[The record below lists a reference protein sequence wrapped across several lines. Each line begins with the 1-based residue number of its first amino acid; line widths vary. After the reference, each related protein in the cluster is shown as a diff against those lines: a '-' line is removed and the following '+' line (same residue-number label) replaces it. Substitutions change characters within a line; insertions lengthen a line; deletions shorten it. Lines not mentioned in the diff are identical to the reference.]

1 MKKQDMKRQEK
12 KKKESKPG
20 SFYRFLCIVL
30 IVVSIITLIMTNSLG
45 ILPLKFMLP
54 LSVILIVIDIVLIKF
69 LFVRNYKRVI
79 SSVVSVILIII
90 MCYVTIHEI
99 TTLNFLSKLGFNHY
113 KIVNYEVVVLN
124 DSDYNKIEDL
134 KKEKIGI
141 LNTTENDYNE
151 AIKELEKKIG
161 YESEKYSN
169 YDDLRDNLLDN
180 EVEAILIEQST
191 DNILREE
198 DEEYSEKTKV
208 VYTFEVKIEVE
219 DISKK
224 VDITKTPF
232 NIYITGIDTYGS
244 ISTASRSDVN
254 IVVSVNPKTNE
265 VMLTSIP
272 RDYYVKLH
280 SKKENDKLT
289 HAGIYGVE
297 ESVTTIEDLLNI
309 DINYYVKVNFTSLI
323 DIVDA
328 IDGITVNSNYE
339 FKTGVYDSNTRPYS
353 FKKGKNELNGKEAL
367 AFARERKAFTG
378 GDRVRNEN
386 QQIVL
391 KAIVDKVLSPTIL
404 TKYNSLLSSLEDA
417 FVTNMDD
424 SQITSF
430 IKKQLDDNADWNIS
444 NYVLEGT
451 DSSDYTYS
459 YKSGKSYV
467 MVPDDES
474 VNTAISKINDVL
486 NNE

>member
-1 MKKQDMKRQEK
+1 MKKKKEER

-20 SFYRFLCIVL
+20 SFYRFLSIVL
-30 IVVSIITLIMTNSLG
+30 IVVSIIALVMTNSLG

-54 LSVILIVIDIVLIKF
+54 LTIILILVDVVLIKF
-69 LFVRNYKRVI
+69 LLVRNHLRIVSSII
-79 SSVVSVILIII
+79 SIILIIVL
-90 MCYVTIHEI
+90 CYVIIHEI
-99 TTLNFLSKLGFNHY
+99 TTLNFFSKIGGMHY

-124 DSDYNKIEDL
+124 DSSYDKLDDL
-134 KKEKIGI
+134 KKEEIGL
-141 LNTTENDYNE
+141 LNTTEKDYKE
-151 AIKELEKKIG
+151 AIKELEKKIKFDNK
-161 YESEKYSN
+161 SFN
-169 YDDLRDNLLDN
+169 DNDALRDNLI
-180 EVEAILIEQST
+180 EGEIAAILIEEST
-191 DNILREE
+191 NNILKEE
-198 DEEYSEKTKV
+198 DEEYKEKTKV
-208 VYTFEVKIEVE
+208 IYSFEVKIEVE

-224 VDITKTPF
+224 VDITKNPF
-232 NIYITGIDTYGS
+232 SIYITGIDTYGS

-254 IVVSVNPKTNE
+254 IVVTVNPKTKK

-280 SKKENDKLT
+280 SKKEHDKLT

-323 DIVDA
+323 DIVDS
-328 IDGITVNSNYE
+328 INGITVNSNYD

-367 AFARERKAFTG
+367 AFSRERKAFNG

-386 QQIVL
+386 QQLVL
-391 KAIVDKVLSPTIL
+391 KAIADKVLSPTIL
-404 TKYNSLLSSLEDA
+404 TKYNSLLSSLEGA
-417 FVTNMDD
+417 FVTNLDD
-424 SQITSF
+424 SEITSF
-430 IKKQLDDNADWNIS
+430 IKKQLDENSDWDIS

-467 MVPDDES
+467 MLPDLDS
-474 VNTAISKINDVL
+474 VNSAIDKINEVL

>member
-1 MKKQDMKRQEK
+1 MKRKKEER

-20 SFYRFLCIVL
+20 SFYRFLSIVL

-54 LSVILIVIDIVLIKF
+54 LTIILILVDVVLIKF
-69 LFVRNYKRVI
+69 LLVRNHLRII
-79 SSVVSVILIII
+79 SSIISIILIIVL
-90 MCYVTIHEI
+90 CYIIIHEI
-99 TTLNFLSKLGFNHY
+99 TTLNFFSKIGGTHY
-113 KIVNYEVVVLN
+113 KIVNYQVVVLN
-124 DSDYNKIEDL
+124 DSSYDKLDDL
-134 KKEKIGI
+134 KKEEIGL
-141 LNTTENDYNE
+141 LNTTEKDYKE
-151 AIKELEKKIG
+151 AIKELEKKIRF
-161 YESEKYSN
+161 ENKSFN
-169 YDDLRDNLLDN
+169 DNNALRDNLI
-180 EVEAILIEQST
+180 EGEIAAILIEEST
-191 DNILREE
+191 NNILKEE
-198 DEEYSEKTKV
+198 DEEYKDKTKV
-208 VYTFEVKIEVE
+208 IYSFEVKIEVE

-224 VDITKTPF
+224 VDITKNPF
-232 NIYITGIDTYGS
+232 SIYITGIDTYGS

-254 IVVSVNPKTNE
+254 IVVTVNPKTKK

-297 ESVTTIEDLLNI
+297 ESVTTIEDLLNL

-323 DIVDA
+323 DIVDS
-328 IDGITVNSNYE
+328 INGITVNSNYD

-367 AFARERKAFTG
+367 AFSRERKAFNG

-386 QQIVL
+386 QQLVL
-391 KAIVDKVLSPTIL
+391 KAIADKVLSPTIL
-404 TKYNSLLSSLEDA
+404 TKYNSLLSSLEGA
-417 FVTNMDD
+417 FVTNLDD
-424 SQITSF
+424 SEITSF
-430 IKKQLDDNADWNIS
+430 IKKQLDENSNWDIS

-467 MVPDDES
+467 MLPLEDS
-474 VNTAISKINDVL
+474 VNSAIDKINEVL

>member
-1 MKKQDMKRQEK
+1 MKKKKEER

-20 SFYRFLCIVL
+20 SFYRFLSIVL
-30 IVVSIITLIMTNSLG
+30 IVVSIIALVMTNSLG

-54 LSVILIVIDIVLIKF
+54 LTIILILVDVVLIKF
-69 LFVRNYKRVI
+69 LLVRNHLRIVSSII
-79 SSVVSVILIII
+79 SIILIIVL
-90 MCYVTIHEI
+90 CYVIIHEI
-99 TTLNFLSKLGFNHY
+99 TTLNFFSKIGGMHY

-124 DSDYNKIEDL
+124 DSSYDKLDDL
-134 KKEKIGI
+134 KKEEIGL
-141 LNTTENDYNE
+141 LNTTEKDYKE
-151 AIKELEKKIG
+151 AIKELEKKIKFDNK
-161 YESEKYSN
+161 SFN
-169 YDDLRDNLLDN
+169 DNDALRDNLI
-180 EVEAILIEQST
+180 EGEIAAILIEEST
-191 DNILREE
+191 NNILKEE
-198 DEEYSEKTKV
+198 DEEYKEKTKV
-208 VYTFEVKIEVE
+208 IYSFEVKIEVE

-224 VDITKTPF
+224 VDITKNPF
-232 NIYITGIDTYGS
+232 SIYITGIDTYGS

-254 IVVSVNPKTNE
+254 IVVTVNPKTKK

-280 SKKENDKLT
+280 SKKEHDKLT

-323 DIVDA
+323 DIVDS
-328 IDGITVNSNYE
+328 INGITVNSNYD

-367 AFARERKAFTG
+367 AFSRERKAFNG

-386 QQIVL
+386 QQLVL
-391 KAIVDKVLSPTIL
+391 KAIADKVLSPTIL
-404 TKYNSLLSSLEDA
+404 TKYNSLLSSLEGA
-417 FVTNMDD
+417 FVTNLDD
-424 SQITSF
+424 SEITSF
-430 IKKQLDDNADWNIS
+430 IKKQLDENSDWDIS

-467 MVPDDES
+467 MLPDEDS
-474 VNTAISKINDVL
+474 VNSAIDKINEVL

>member
-1 MKKQDMKRQEK
+1 MKKQEK

-30 IVVSIITLIMTNSLG
+30 IVVSFITLIMTNSLG
-45 ILPLKFMLP
+45 ILPFKFMLP
-54 LSVILIVIDIVLIKF
+54 ISIVLILVDIVLIKF
-69 LFVRNYKRVI
+69 LFVRNYLRAI
-79 SSVVSVILIII
+79 SSVLSIILIIG
-90 MCYVTIHEI
+90 MCYTIIYEI
-99 TTLNFLSKLGFNHY
+99 TTLNFLDKLGGNHY
-113 KIVNYEVVVLN
+113 KIVNYEIVVLK
-124 DSDYNKIEDL
+124 DSDYKKIEDL
-134 KKEKIGI
+134 KKETIG
-141 LNTTENDYNE
+141 LLDTTESDYKE
-151 AIKELEKKIG
+151 AIKELKKKVD
-161 YESEKYSN
+161 YESENYSN
-169 YDDLRDNLLDN
+169 NDDLRDNLLDE
-180 EVEAILIEQST
+180 EVEAILIEQSG

-198 DEEYSEKTKV
+198 DEEYQERTKV
-208 VYTFEVKIEVE
+208 IYTVEVKIEVE

-224 VDITKTPF
+224 VDITETPF

-254 IVVSVNPKTNE
+254 IVVSVNPKTNK
-265 VMLTSIP
+265 VMITSIP

-289 HAGIYGVE
+289 HAGIYGVN

-328 IDGITVNSNYE
+328 IDGITVNSNYD

-367 AFARERKAFTG
+367 AFSRERKAFVG
-378 GDRVRNEN
+378 GDRIRNEN
-386 QQIVL
+386 QQLVL
-391 KAIVDKVLSPTIL
+391 KAIADKVLSPSIL
-404 TKYNSLLSSLEDA
+404 TKYNNLLSSLDDA

-424 SQITSF
+424 DQIKNF
-430 IKKQLDDNADWNIS
+430 IKKQLDKNKKWDID
-444 NYVLEGT
+444 NYVLEGS
-451 DSSDYTYS
+451 DSFDYTYS

-467 MVPDDES
+467 MLPDEES
-474 VNTAISKINDVL
+474 VNSAIDKINKIL

>member
-1 MKKQDMKRQEK
+1 MKRKKEER

-20 SFYRFLCIVL
+20 SFYRFLSIVL

-54 LSVILIVIDIVLIKF
+54 LTIILILVDVVLIKF
-69 LFVRNYKRVI
+69 LLVRNHLRII
-79 SSVVSVILIII
+79 SSIISIILIIVL
-90 MCYVTIHEI
+90 CYIIIHEI
-99 TTLNFLSKLGFNHY
+99 TTLNFFSKIGGTHY
-113 KIVNYEVVVLN
+113 KIVNYQVVVLN
-124 DSDYNKIEDL
+124 DSSYDKLDDL
-134 KKEKIGI
+134 KKEEIGL
-141 LNTTENDYNE
+141 LNTTEKDYKE
-151 AIKELEKKIG
+151 AIKELEKKIRF
-161 YESEKYSN
+161 ENKSFN
-169 YDDLRDNLLDN
+169 DNNALRDNLI
-180 EVEAILIEQST
+180 EGEIAAILIEEST
-191 DNILREE
+191 NNILKEE
-198 DEEYSEKTKV
+198 DEEYKDKTKV
-208 VYTFEVKIEVE
+208 IYSFEVKIEVE

-224 VDITKTPF
+224 VDITKNPF
-232 NIYITGIDTYGS
+232 SIYITGIDTYGS

-254 IVVSVNPKTNE
+254 IVVTVNPKTKK

-297 ESVTTIEDLLNI
+297 ESVATIEDLLNL

-323 DIVDA
+323 DIVDS
-328 IDGITVNSNYE
+328 INGITVNSNYD

-367 AFARERKAFTG
+367 AFSRERKAFNG

-386 QQIVL
+386 QQLVL
-391 KAIVDKVLSPTIL
+391 KAIADKVLSPTIL
-404 TKYNSLLSSLEDA
+404 TKYNSLLSSLEGA
-417 FVTNMDD
+417 FVTNLDD
-424 SQITSF
+424 SEITSF
-430 IKKQLDDNADWNIS
+430 IKKQLDENSNWDIS

-467 MVPDDES
+467 MLPLEDS
-474 VNTAISKINDVL
+474 VNSAIDKINEVL

>member
-1 MKKQDMKRQEK
+1 MKKQEK

-30 IVVSIITLIMTNSLG
+30 IVVSFITLIMTNSLG
-45 ILPLKFMLP
+45 ILPFKFMLP
-54 LSVILIVIDIVLIKF
+54 ISIVLILVDIVLIKF
-69 LFVRNYKRVI
+69 LFVRNYLRAI
-79 SSVVSVILIII
+79 SSVLSIILIIG
-90 MCYVTIHEI
+90 MCYTIIYEI
-99 TTLNFLSKLGFNHY
+99 TTLNFLDKLGGNHY
-113 KIVNYEVVVLN
+113 KIVNYEIVVLK
-124 DSDYNKIEDL
+124 DSDYKKIEDL
-134 KKEKIGI
+134 KKETIG
-141 LNTTENDYNE
+141 LLDTTESDYKE
-151 AIKELEKKIG
+151 AIKELKKKVD
-161 YESEKYSN
+161 YESENYSN
-169 YDDLRDNLLDN
+169 NDDLRDNLLDE
-180 EVEAILIEQST
+180 EVEAILIEQSG

-198 DEEYSEKTKV
+198 DEEYQERTKV
-208 VYTFEVKIEVE
+208 IYTVEVKIEVE

-224 VDITKTPF
+224 VDITETPF

-254 IVVSVNPKTNE
+254 IVVSVNPKTNK
-265 VMLTSIP
+265 VMITSIP

-289 HAGIYGVE
+289 HAGIYGVN

-328 IDGITVNSNYE
+328 IDGITVNSNYD

-367 AFARERKAFTG
+367 AFSRERKAFVG
-378 GDRVRNEN
+378 GDRIRNEN
-386 QQIVL
+386 QQLVL
-391 KAIVDKVLSPTIL
+391 KAIADKVLSPSIL
-404 TKYNSLLSSLEDA
+404 TKYNNLLSSLDDA

-424 SQITSF
+424 DQIKNF
-430 IKKQLDDNADWNIS
+430 IKKQLDKNKKWDID
-444 NYVLEGT
+444 NYVLEGS

-467 MVPDDES
+467 MLPDEES
-474 VNTAISKINDVL
+474 VNSAIDKINKIL